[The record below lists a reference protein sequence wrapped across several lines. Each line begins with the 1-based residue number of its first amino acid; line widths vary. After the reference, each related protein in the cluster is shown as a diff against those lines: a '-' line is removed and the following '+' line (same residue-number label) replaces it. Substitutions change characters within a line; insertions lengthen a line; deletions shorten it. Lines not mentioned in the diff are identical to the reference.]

1 MTEIEKNYSDNKLAN
16 CNLVLMACLYAIS
29 AFLGT
34 LGTLIISVG
43 YGLYYKYWKP
53 TLFIL
58 PIFLF
63 LMVIILILAFSGIIV
78 SEESAYAV
86 GWLLGIIP
94 SLVSFLIFRDRVLT
108 LRNRKN

>member
-1 MTEIEKNYSDNKLAN
+1 MTQIDKYNSDNKLAS

-34 LGTLIISVG
+34 LGTLIISVA

-63 LMVIILILAFSGIIV
+63 LAVIVVIIAYSGIIV
-78 SEESAYAV
+78 SEDSAYAI
-86 GWLLGIIP
+86 GWLLGVIP
-94 SLVSFLIFRDRVLT
+94 SIVSFLIFRDRVLT
-108 LRNRKN
+108 LRKRIN